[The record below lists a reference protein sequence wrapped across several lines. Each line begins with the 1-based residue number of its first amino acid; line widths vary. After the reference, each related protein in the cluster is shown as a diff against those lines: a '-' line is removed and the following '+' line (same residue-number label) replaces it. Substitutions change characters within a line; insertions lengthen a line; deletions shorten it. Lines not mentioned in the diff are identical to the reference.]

1 MRTVHN
7 NNNNPNH
14 KHNNSGRRNYVKP
27 HASIELDS
35 YGIIA
40 RAVEEGINYGW
51 NRAHKHTDK
60 PDEHHI
66 KNEINTAVMNSLSEI
81 IIWPET

>member
-1 MRTVHN
+1 VRTVH
-7 NNNNPNH
+7 NNPNH
-14 KHNNSGRRNYVKP
+14 KHNNQRRNHVKP

-40 RAVEEGINYGW
+40 RAVEEGIAYGW
-51 NRAHKHTDK
+51 NRAHKHTEK
-60 PDEHHI
+60 PEPHHI
-66 KNEINTAVMNSLSEI
+66 KNEINNAIMNAISEI

>member
-7 NNNNPNH
+7 NPNQNH
-14 KHNNSGRRNYVKP
+14 KHNNQRRNHVKP

-40 RAVEEGINYGW
+40 RAVEEGIAYGW
-51 NRAHKHTDK
+51 NRAHKHTDN
-60 PDEHHI
+60 PDAI
-66 KNEINTAVMNSLSEI
+66 TLKNELHNAVMNAISEI
-81 IIWPET
+81 VIWPET